1 MNQNVISS
9 VQNPLVKQLKRLNE
23 SARERRKL
31 NQTLLEGIHLAQTYL
46 GEGLKPQRYL
56 LSEAAL
62 GNAEIAALLAGT
74 TFHDLVILSDPL
86 FASLF
91 DVQPAVGIVL
101 LIDIPLIRPLDPRF
115 ILLLEDVQ
123 DPGNV
128 GTILR
133 TAAAAAADAV
143 YLSHGCAD
151 VWSPKVLRAAMGAH
165 FGIQIHERV
174 ALPEVLEHF
183 DGISVATHLQARH
196 TLYQQDLTGKVAMIF
211 GNEGQGVSPDLLGS
225 VSTRIIIPM
234 PGKAESLNVA
244 IAAAVCMYERVRQL
258 QHCTPGGLD

>member
-9 VQNPLVKQLKRLNE
+9 AQNPLVKQLKRLSE

-46 GEGLKPQRYL
+46 GEGLKPLRYL
-56 LSEAAL
+56 LADAAL
-62 GNAEIAALLAGT
+62 GNTEITSLLADVTPTG
-74 TFHDLVILSDPL
+74 LVVLSDPL
-86 FASLF
+86 FTSLF
-91 DVQPAVGIVL
+91 DIQPSVGIVL
-101 LIDIPLIRPLDPRF
+101 LIDIPPSHPVDSRF

-143 YLSHGCAD
+143 YLSLGCAD

-165 FGIQIHERV
+165 FGVQIHERA
-174 ALPEVLEHF
+174 ALAEVLERF
-183 DGISVATHLQARH
+183 DGISIATHLQARQ
-196 TLYQQDLTGKVAMIF
+196 TLYQMDLTGKVAMIF
-211 GNEGQGVSPDLLGS
+211 GNEGQGVSPALLDR
-225 VSTRIIIPM
+225 VNTRIIIPM
-234 PGKAESLNVA
+234 PGKAESLNVGV
-244 IAAAVCMYERVRQL
+244 AAAVCMYERVRQL
-258 QHCTPGGLD
+258 QHNRA